1 MSSDTAIALVLWGA
15 FVLACSYGAF
25 RFARRGDKVG
35 QWVCVFM
42 AVSGL
47 LGLVRSI

>member
-25 RFARRGDKVG
+25 SFARGGDQVG
-35 QWVCVFM
+35 QWVCLFM
-42 AVSGL
+42 ALSGL
-47 LGLVRSI
+47 IGLIRSI